1 MRVKTRKGCSKR
13 SLPWFGES
21 SARGGCLSICV
32 RQVSLN
38 KLIMAVALRGCVLS
52 VVRQ

>member
-1 MRVKTRKGCSKR
+1 MRVRRRKGYSKR

-32 RQVSLN
+32 RQVSFN
-38 KLIMAVALRGCVLS
+38 KFIMAVALRGCVLS

>member
-1 MRVKTRKGCSKR
+1 MRVKRRKGYSKR
-13 SLPWFGES
+13 ILPWFGES

-32 RQVSLN
+32 RMVSFN
-38 KLIMAVALRGCVLS
+38 KFIMAVALRGCVLS